1 MDERKDPLDM
11 PLAVVKGSYPID
23 EVLSNL
29 NDTMFSYAL
38 DSYYVAGV
46 IIRE

>member
-11 PLAVVKGSYPID
+11 TLAVVKGSYPID
-23 EVLSNL
+23 EVLPNL
-29 NDTMFSYAL
+29 NDTIFSYTL